1 MQTPARATK
10 KNHIARRSSGAL
22 IADELRRQII
32 RGDLGPGERLTQEEI
47 AAELGASRV
56 PVREALIILEQEG
69 WVAMEMHRGGR
80 VLPIQ
85 TAVSDNAEIWELVF
99 GLVAR
104 RAVAR
109 LTADVEEQLDSI
121 AGRLAAAQSPSSI
134 LELNEHYL
142 DSLFEA
148 ARAPAM
154 ARMVRRSRAV
164 AIEAIIDLV
173 PETTEIIR
181 KEALAV
187 IDAIRAH
194 DDVGATAIQ
203 AAAQRECLDH
213 LFSAF
218 DKRVR

>member
-1 MQTPARATK
+1 MQTPARAATK
-10 KNHIARRSSGAL
+10 QPIARRSSGAL

-32 RGDLGPGERLTQEEI
+32 MGELGPGERLAQEEI
-47 AAELGASRV
+47 AAQLGASRV

-109 LTADVEEQLDSI
+109 LTADIVEQLDRI

-142 DSLFEA
+142 DVLFEA

-181 KEALAV
+181 SEALA
-187 IDAIRAH
+187 IIQALRDH
-194 DDVGATAIQ
+194 DDARATNIQ

-213 LFSAF
+213 LYSVFEQRS
-218 DKRVR
+218 